1 MIKTDSTMKAW
12 KTALRYVMHEGKD
25 FMDRDGR
32 MCREIMNLQIEIIK
46 PEGDITSP
54 IEHVSGNKDW
64 VYPRLDDIANVTL
77 TRKFSPGHI
86 YVYGQRIFNFDGNIN
101 QIDKF
106 VIPLLRK
113 DEPTRRATVSL
124 WDPKID
130 ADIFNKEVPSMTS
143 ISFFIRENK
152 MDVTVIIRSNNLFF
166 GFPANIYQTYI
177 LQEYVAQRLNKELGK
192 ITLLL
197 LSAHIF
203 EDQFGDVE
211 EMIR

>member
-1 MIKTDSTMKAW
+1 
-12 KTALRYVMHEGKD
+12 
-25 FMDRDGR
+25 
-32 MCREIMNLQIEIIK
+32 
-46 PEGDITSP
+46 
-54 IEHVSGNKDW
+54 
-64 VYPRLDDIANVTL
+64 
-77 TRKFSPGHI
+77 
-86 YVYGQRIFNFDGNIN
+86 
-101 QIDKF
+101 
-106 VIPLLRK
+106 
-113 DEPTRRATVSL
+113 
-124 WDPKID
+124 
-130 ADIFNKEVPSMTS
+130 
-143 ISFFIRENK
+143 